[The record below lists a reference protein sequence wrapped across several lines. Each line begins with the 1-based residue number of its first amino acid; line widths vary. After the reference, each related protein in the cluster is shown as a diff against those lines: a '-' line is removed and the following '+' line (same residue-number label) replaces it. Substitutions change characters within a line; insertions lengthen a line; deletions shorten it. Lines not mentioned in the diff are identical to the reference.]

1 MNLLM
6 HRKQILLSVTVS
18 ILLAI
23 TSTSALGESSAF
35 KSAAENLSAKKYS
48 EKQNALEKLVSTYP
62 KKSASILEA
71 VLDSRLYYIR
81 ATKEIVFIEKS
92 ADSYV
97 LFDIETEKTI
107 ATVPKSKIKKITL
120 NNKLRRYVKN
130 ELAELSLYHKNPEKR
145 LRAVQALL
153 KNITPKRKAML
164 EDALNNENKS
174 NIQKI
179 LKTGIAM
186 AELDHPDIEKQI
198 QAASFLSGT
207 LQRDAQ
213 TLLVKKLDSLV
224 ATETENQKT
233 LKSTLENTLQKT
245 NRNVFINQQVE
256 NALFGLSLGSV
267 LFLAAV
273 GLAITFGVMGVINL
287 AHGEMIMLG
296 AYTTYVVQLLMPNYI
311 DLSIIVAIPAAFI
324 VAGLFGIVIER
335 TIIRY
340 LYGRPLDTLLATF
353 GLSLIL
359 QQLVRSVFSPLN
371 RAVATPSWMSGSL
384 SINPS
389 LSVTYNRIYIIIFSV
404 IVLAVL
410 FLMLK
415 KTVYGLHMRAV
426 TQDRNMAKAMG
437 IKSNWIDALTF
448 GLGSGIAGMAGVA
461 LSQLTN
467 VGPNMGQAY
476 IVDSFMVVVFG
487 GVGNLFGTFLG
498 GLTLGVAN
506 KFLEPAFGAVLAKIL
521 ILVFIILFIQ
531 KRPRG
536 MFALKGRA
544 AED

>member
-1 MNLLM
+1 M